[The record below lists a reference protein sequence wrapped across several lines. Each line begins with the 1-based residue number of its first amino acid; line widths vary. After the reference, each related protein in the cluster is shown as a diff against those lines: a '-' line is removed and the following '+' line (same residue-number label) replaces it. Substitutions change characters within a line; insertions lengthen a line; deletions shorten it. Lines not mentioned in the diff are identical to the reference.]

1 MLVSKQIDKS
11 LDVLFYLVFLDSFVG
26 QRILDFLLYLI
37 SITLGRKKCQQRYK
51 VKRQQSSSFV
61 LVLVFVMKSNLSD
74 DLSEL

>member
-74 DLSEL
+74 DLSKL

>member
-37 SITLGRKKCQQRYK
+37 SITLGRKKRQQRYK